1 MLTLEEMILRLIA
14 AVVLGAIVGLER
26 ELVGKEAGIRT
37 NILVAAGA
45 AIFTMVG
52 LNLPYLISLSETHL
66 LEVIARNSGFLSIIA
81 NIVVG
86 IGFLGAGIIFK
97 EEHRARGL
105 TTAAAVWFTAAL
117 GILAG
122 VGLTVFAACAGI
134 GLSVILFLLR
144 NFSIIRR
151 EE

>member
-1 MLTLEEMILRLIA
+1 MLSLEEMILRLVV

-66 LEVIARNSGFLSIIA
+66 LDVIARNSGFLSIIA

-86 IGFLGAGIIFK
+86 IGFLGAGIIFRD
-97 EEHRARGL
+97 EHRVHGL

>member
-52 LNLPYLISLSETHL
+52 LNLPYLISLSEIHL
-66 LEVIARNSGFLSIIA
+66 LDVIARNSGFLSIIA

-86 IGFLGAGIIFK
+86 IGFLGAGIIFRD
-97 EEHRARGL
+97 EHRVHGL

-122 VGLTVFAACAGI
+122 VGLTIFAACAGI